1 MTDHRS
7 GPRRRGATLL
17 HAIFEATLA
26 ELAESGYAN
35 LTMERVA
42 ERARTSKASLYRRWP
57 SRADL
62 VAAAAGHALP
72 ADEELPDTGDL
83 RRDVLA
89 LLRMIADRFD
99 GPLGAAARGL
109 MAETLHHPELGREL
123 RSRTTGNRERMM
135 RAILGKAV
143 RRGEIDPDVLTPR
156 VVLTGPSLLQLH
168 FLQYGA
174 PVPDEV
180 IEQITDEVVLP
191 LVMQKGWH
199 RRTGT
204 TPTGWIN

>member
-1 MTDHRS
+1 MGDHRS
-7 GPRRRGATLL
+7 NPRRRGDVLL
-17 HAIFEATLA
+17 NAIFEATLA

-35 LTMERVA
+35 LTMERIA

-72 ADEELPDTGDL
+72 ADDELPDTGDL
-83 RRDVLA
+83 RRDVLT

-109 MAETLHHPELGREL
+109 LAETLHHPELGREL
-123 RSRTTGNRERMM
+123 RSRTTSNRERMM
-135 RAILGKAV
+135 RGVLDKAV
-143 RRGEIDPDVLTPR
+143 ERGEITPEALTPR
-156 VVLTGPSLLQLH
+156 VVMAGPSLLQLH

-191 LVMQKGWH
+191 LVTRKGWH

-204 TPTGWIN
+204 TPTG